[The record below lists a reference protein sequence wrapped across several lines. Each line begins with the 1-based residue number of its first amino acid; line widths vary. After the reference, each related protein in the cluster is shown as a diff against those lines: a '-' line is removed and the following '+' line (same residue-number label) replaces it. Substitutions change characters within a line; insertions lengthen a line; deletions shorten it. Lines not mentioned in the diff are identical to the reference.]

1 MLSPYH
7 SVAFFIHSSFFRH
20 KSCISHRPHSQSPW
34 FWKQLL
40 DHSKSLTLALGIT
53 WPLGNMQYWHL
64 PVEVPMNT
72 WAWRTRELS
81 WIMIS
86 DDKYEETF
94 WDYKTFWSD
103 EQPMSQSHI
112 GHLRLLCRVTV
123 QEELCSVLWL
133 QRLQFQ
139 VVCLH
144 PAEGV
149 LDLEPRRKALQLSKL
164 E

>member
-20 KSCISHRPHSQSPW
+20 KSCISHRPRSQSPW
-34 FWKQLL
+34 FWKVVRSFQIP
-40 DHSKSLTLALGIT
+40 DFGAWHHLATWQHAILAPSSRGADEHLGVKNPRT
-53 WPLGNMQYWHL
+53 
-64 PVEVPMNT
+64 VMNY
-72 WAWRTRELS
+72 
-81 WIMIS
+81 
-86 DDKYEETF
+86 DF
-94 WDYKTFWSD
+94 WWDCEPFWSD

-149 LDLEPRRKALQLSKL
+149 LDLEPRRKALQLSDL